1 MEFLLGNWAELLL
14 AVMLLAKTI
23 VRLTP
28 GVKDDAIFAYID
40 RLVEAII
47 PENE

>member
-1 MEFLLGNWAELLL
+1 MDFILQNWTELLL

-23 VRLTP
+23 VRITP
-28 GVKDDAIFAYID
+28 GVKDDAVFAYID
-40 RLVEAII
+40 RLVEAVL